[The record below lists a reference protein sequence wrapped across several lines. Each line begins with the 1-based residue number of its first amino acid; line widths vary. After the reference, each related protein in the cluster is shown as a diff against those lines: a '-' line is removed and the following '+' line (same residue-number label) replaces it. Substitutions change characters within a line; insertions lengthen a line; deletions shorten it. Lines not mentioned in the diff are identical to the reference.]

1 MKNANKLYCQLYS
14 TYVKVY
20 NSESYEGVTDRYKK
34 KKRMKECQ
42 ISGLILIDKFLK

>member
-34 KKRMKECQ
+34 KKKNERMPD
-42 ISGLILIDKFLK
+42 IWTYIDR

>member
-34 KKRMKECQ
+34 KKNERMPD
-42 ISGLILIDKFLK
+42 IWTYIDR